1 MLNEILL
8 CCNPNF
14 KRLLLTEVR
23 HEEGEDY
30 YLRINSPAKAL
41 KEESMNCKFRER
53 FETEL
58 AKAKESLTKK
68 GDKKS
73 YEKVI
78 ERVGR
83 AMEK

>member
-1 MLNEILL
+1 
-8 CCNPNF
+8 
-14 KRLLLTEVR
+14 
-23 HEEGEDY
+23 
-30 YLRINSPAKAL
+30 
-41 KEESMNCKFRER
+41 MNCKFRER

-68 GDKKS
+68 GGKKS